1 MYEFVL
7 KFDLPEADQD
17 PQVYMDALFEAGC
30 DDATIGIGK
39 RGSIALDFERDAA
52 SAEEAVDSAIQDVQ
66 KAIPGAKLTEIEPD
80 LVNLEG
86 IAEAVGSSRQN
97 LRKYA
102 AGEITTVK
110 ARFPAPVLTGKTAS
124 YWHLAEALRWL
135 EINTSLRV
143 PPQVKDVSFVAAKKN
158 LLRQL
163 HDVDGRDEP
172 RRAAGQ

>member
-1 MYEFVL
+1 M
-7 KFDLPEADQD
+7 
-17 PQVYMDALFEAGC
+17 
-30 DDATIGIGK
+30 
-39 RGSIALDFERDAA
+39 
-52 SAEEAVDSAIQDVQ
+52 DSAIQDVQ

-124 YWHLAEALRWL
+124 HWHLGEALRWL
-135 EINTSLRV
+135 EINTSLKV
-143 PPQVKDVSFVAAKKN
+143 PPLVKDVSFVAAKKN

-163 HDVDGRDEP
+163 HDVDAGDEP
-172 RRAAGQ
+172 RRVAGQ